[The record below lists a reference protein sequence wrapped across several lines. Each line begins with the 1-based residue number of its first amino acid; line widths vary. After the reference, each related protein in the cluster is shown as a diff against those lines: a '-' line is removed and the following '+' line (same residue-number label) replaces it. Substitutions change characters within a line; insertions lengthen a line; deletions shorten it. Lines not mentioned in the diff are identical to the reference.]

1 MYYTF
6 GGEEGIIETTNVI
19 GEKFGKEVVNKVIN
33 TKVGKTVLNTGEA
46 VFDKVIN
53 TEVGKTVLDTGEK
66 IGEAVFDK
74 VINTEVGNTLL
85 DTSKKINEQVFD
97 KVIDTPIFY
106 NVIRQIFK
114 YLIQG
119 FVVAIAG
126 YYIPAKKPE
135 WNEILMISL
144 VAASTFA
151 ILEIYMPDA
160 YLAARF
166 GFGFTTGSNLIPK
179 FLM

>member
-1 MYYTF
+1 MYSTF
-6 GGEEGIIETTNVI
+6 GGEENIIETTNVI
-19 GEKFGKEVVNKVIN
+19 GEKVINVGEKIGKEVVH
-33 TKVGKTVLNTGEA
+33 
-46 VFDKVIN
+46 KVIN
-53 TEVGKTVLDTGEK
+53 TEVGKTVVDTGDK
-66 IGEAVFDK
+66 IGKA
-74 VINTEVGNTLL
+74 
-85 DTSKKINEQVFD
+85 VFD

-179 FLM
+179 FLI